1 VQVTIETHNYQ
12 KNGQNFIHSE
22 PSVTRIKVF
31 TDGAKKLIFV
41 ASWNPWSTQF
51 LCSELH
57 LRFKGK
63 QNVLVSGL
71 QELIQQ
77 RRGKT
82 KKILQ
87 ALGMIL
93 SQAPKLVMMFLSGCH
108 KVW

>member
-1 VQVTIETHNYQ
+1 MVKE
-12 KNGQNFIHSE
+12 FIHSE

-71 QELIQQ
+71 
-77 RRGKT
+77 
-82 KKILQ
+82 
-87 ALGMIL
+87 
-93 SQAPKLVMMFLSGCH
+93 
-108 KVW
+108 